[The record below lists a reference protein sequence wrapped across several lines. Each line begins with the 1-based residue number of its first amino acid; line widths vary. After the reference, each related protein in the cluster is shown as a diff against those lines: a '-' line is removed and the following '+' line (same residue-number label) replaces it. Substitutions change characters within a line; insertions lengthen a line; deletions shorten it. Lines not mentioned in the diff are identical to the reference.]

1 MNLNLNET
9 LVEKLV
15 LQSVGEK
22 NFLMRI
28 PKPPHWINVFLGQ
41 GKFFLKNMNEDTRQI
56 YFKLYNICFFQ
67 DFVSLN
73 IRWLCYCLDK
83 SKENFKKCLMKFY
96 TAVQMKKIEN
106 IKFCWRVSGELF
118 HTCYFKGA

>member
-1 MNLNLNET
+1 
-9 LVEKLV
+9 
-15 LQSVGEK
+15 
-22 NFLMRI
+22 MRT

-41 GKFFLKNMNEDTRQI
+41 VKFFLNNMNEDTRQI

-67 DFVSLN
+67 DFVNLN

-106 IKFCWRVSGELF
+106 IKFCWRVS
-118 HTCYFKGA
+118 